1 MKKNL
6 IKIFAFLF
14 VMGVFLNSSFAADEK
29 KVLKTDEKE
38 AVMIDDTKMQD
49 VSDMPSEREI
59 KKFKKEQEKLNK
71 EKQKKEAKEL
81 KKQQKEQEK
90 LQKEQ
95 EKLQKE
101 EIKKQEVKE
110 DLQKTEVKEDLPK
123 TEVKEEPSNLET
135 SNQTQKE
142 EIKEAKKEEIK
153 EETPVSEVAGKEEK
167 KEETTVEEVKNEEPT
182 EIKKIENEY
191 EAKLPLNKQEEAD
204 KKAPAQLYKKDLTYE
219 DIEKN
224 AVSVNEFL
232 QFTDKQ
238 NEKFSIFY
246 YKTTSKLSEMT
257 KQIKNKEQEKE
268 MVKRSRIVVKDQ
280 IAKIEKIDKEL
291 LKMYKERDEFY
302 NKALEKFN
310 SMLNKRQQIKWEI
323 LQQMGYR
330 FFPEFD

>member
-14 VMGVFLNSSFAADEK
+14 VMGVFLSPSFAQDEK

-49 VSDMPSEREI
+49 VSDMPTEREI
-59 KKFKKEQEKLNK
+59 KKFKKEQEKLIK
-71 EKQKKEAKEL
+71 EKQKKEEKEL

-90 LQKEQ
+90 LQKE
-95 EKLQKE
+95 
-101 EIKKQEVKE
+101 EIKK
-110 DLQKTEVKEDLPK
+110 
-123 TEVKEEPSNLET
+123 EEN
-135 SNQTQKE
+135 
-142 EIKEAKKEEIK
+142 KEEIK
-153 EETPVSEVAGKEEK
+153 EELPKQDDNKEASKVEQKEEAPVVEVTNKDEVKEEK
-167 KEETTVEEVKNEEPT
+167 TVEEIKNEEPV
-182 EIKKIENEY
+182 ELKAVDSKDES
-191 EAKLPLNKQEEAD
+191 KLPVNKQEETVD
-204 KKAPAQLYKKDLTYE
+204 KKAPAQLYKKNLTYE

-224 AVSVNEFL
+224 AVSINEFL

-330 FFPEFD
+330 FFPEFE

>member
-6 IKIFAFLF
+6 IKIFAFLC

-90 LQKEQ
+90 LQKE
-95 EKLQKE
+95 

-110 DLQKTEVKEDLPK
+110 DLQKTEVKE
-123 TEVKEEPSNLET
+123 EPSNLET
-135 SNQTQKE
+135 SNKTPKE

-167 KEETTVEEVKNEEPT
+167 KEETTVEEIKNEEPT
-182 EIKKIENEY
+182 EIKKIENED

-238 NEKFSIFY
+238 NEKFSLFY

>member
-81 KKQQKEQEK
+81 KKQQKEQK
-90 LQKEQ
+90 
-95 EKLQKE
+95 KLQKE
-101 EIKKQEVKE
+101 EIKKQEVKK
-110 DLQKTEVKEDLPK
+110 DLQK

-135 SNQTQKE
+135 SNKTPKE

-167 KEETTVEEVKNEEPT
+167 KEETTVEEIKNEEPT
-182 EIKKIENEY
+182 EIKKIENED

>member
-110 DLQKTEVKEDLPK
+110 DLQKTEVKE
-123 TEVKEEPSNLET
+123 EPSNLET
-135 SNQTQKE
+135 SNKTPKE

-182 EIKKIENEY
+182 EIKKIENED
-191 EAKLPLNKQEEAD
+191 EAKLPLNKQEKAD

>member
-14 VMGVFLNSSFAADEK
+14 VMGVFLSPSFAQDEK

-49 VSDMPSEREI
+49 VSDMPTEREI

-71 EKQKKEAKEL
+71 EKQKKEEKEL

-90 LQKEQ
+90 LQK
-95 EKLQKE
+95 K
-101 EIKKQEVKE
+101 EIKK
-110 DLQKTEVKEDLPK
+110 
-123 TEVKEEPSNLET
+123 EEN
-135 SNQTQKE
+135 
-142 EIKEAKKEEIK
+142 KEEIK
-153 EETPVSEVAGKEEK
+153 EELPKQDDNKEASKVEQKEEAPVVEVTNKDEVKEEK
-167 KEETTVEEVKNEEPT
+167 TVEEIKNEEPV
-182 EIKKIENEY
+182 ELKAVDSKDES
-191 EAKLPLNKQEEAD
+191 KLPVNKQEETID
-204 KKAPAQLYKKDLTYE
+204 KKAPAQLYKKNLTYE

-224 AVSVNEFL
+224 AVSINEFL

>member
-14 VMGVFLNSSFAADEK
+14 VMGVFLSPSFAQDEK

-49 VSDMPSEREI
+49 VSDMPTEREI
-59 KKFKKEQEKLNK
+59 KKFKKEQEKLIK
-71 EKQKKEAKEL
+71 EKQKKEEKEL

-90 LQKEQ
+90 LQKE
-95 EKLQKE
+95 
-101 EIKKQEVKE
+101 EIKK
-110 DLQKTEVKEDLPK
+110 
-123 TEVKEEPSNLET
+123 EEN
-135 SNQTQKE
+135 
-142 EIKEAKKEEIK
+142 KEEIK
-153 EETPVSEVAGKEEK
+153 EELPKQDDNKEASKVEQKEEAPVVEVTNKDEVKEEK
-167 KEETTVEEVKNEEPT
+167 TDEEIKNEEPV
-182 EIKKIENEY
+182 ELKAVDSKDES
-191 EAKLPLNKQEEAD
+191 KLPVNKQEETVD
-204 KKAPAQLYKKDLTYE
+204 KKAPAQLYKKNLTYE

-224 AVSVNEFL
+224 AVSINEFL

-302 NKALEKFN
+302 NKALDKFN

-330 FFPEFD
+330 FFPEFE

>member
-110 DLQKTEVKEDLPK
+110 DIQK

-135 SNQTQKE
+135 SNKTPKE

-182 EIKKIENEY
+182 EIKKIENED

>member
-71 EKQKKEAKEL
+71 EKQKKEAKGL

-110 DLQKTEVKEDLPK
+110 DLQKTEVKE
-123 TEVKEEPSNLET
+123 EPSNLET
-135 SNQTQKE
+135 SNKTPKE

-182 EIKKIENEY
+182 EIKKIENED

-238 NEKFSIFY
+238 NEKFSLFY

>member
-49 VSDMPSEREI
+49 VSDMPTEREI
-59 KKFKKEQEKLNK
+59 KKFKKEQEKLIK
-71 EKQKKEAKEL
+71 EKQKKEEKEL

-90 LQKEQ
+90 LQKE
-95 EKLQKE
+95 
-101 EIKKQEVKE
+101 EIKK
-110 DLQKTEVKEDLPK
+110 
-123 TEVKEEPSNLET
+123 EENR
-135 SNQTQKE
+135 
-142 EIKEAKKEEIK
+142 EEIK
-153 EETPVSEVAGKEEK
+153 EELPKQDDNKEASKVEQKEEAPVVEVTNKDEVKEEK
-167 KEETTVEEVKNEEPT
+167 TVEEIKNEEPV
-182 EIKKIENEY
+182 ELKAVDSKDES
-191 EAKLPLNKQEEAD
+191 KLPVNKQEETVD
-204 KKAPAQLYKKDLTYE
+204 KKAPAQLYKKNLTYE

-302 NKALEKFN
+302 NKALDKFN

-330 FFPEFD
+330 FFPEFE

>member
-14 VMGVFLNSSFAADEK
+14 VMGVFLSPSFAQDEK

-49 VSDMPSEREI
+49 VSDMPTEREI
-59 KKFKKEQEKLNK
+59 KKFKKEQEKLIK
-71 EKQKKEAKEL
+71 EKQKKEEKEL

-90 LQKEQ
+90 LQKE
-95 EKLQKE
+95 
-101 EIKKQEVKE
+101 EIKK
-110 DLQKTEVKEDLPK
+110 
-123 TEVKEEPSNLET
+123 EEN
-135 SNQTQKE
+135 
-142 EIKEAKKEEIK
+142 KEEIK
-153 EETPVSEVAGKEEK
+153 EELPKQDDNKEASKVEQKEEAPVVEVTNKDEVKEEK
-167 KEETTVEEVKNEEPT
+167 TVEEIKNEEPV
-182 EIKKIENEY
+182 ELKAVDSKDES
-191 EAKLPLNKQEEAD
+191 KLPVNKQEETVD
-204 KKAPAQLYKKDLTYE
+204 KKAPAQLYKKNLTYE

-302 NKALEKFN
+302 NKALDKFN

-330 FFPEFD
+330 FFPEFE

>member
-110 DLQKTEVKEDLPK
+110 DLQKTEVKE
-123 TEVKEEPSNLET
+123 EPSNLET
-135 SNQTQKE
+135 SNKTPKE

-167 KEETTVEEVKNEEPT
+167 KEETTVEEIKNEEPT
-182 EIKKIENEY
+182 EIKKIENED

-238 NEKFSIFY
+238 NEKFSLFY

-268 MVKRSRIVVKDQ
+268 MVKRSRIVLKDQ

>member
-110 DLQKTEVKEDLPK
+110 DLQKTEVKE
-123 TEVKEEPSNLET
+123 EPSNLET

-167 KEETTVEEVKNEEPT
+167 KEETTVEEIKNEEPT
-182 EIKKIENEY
+182 EIKKIENED

>member
-90 LQKEQ
+90 LQKE
-95 EKLQKE
+95 
-101 EIKKQEVKE
+101 EIKKQEIKE
-110 DLQKTEVKEDLPK
+110 DIQK

-135 SNQTQKE
+135 SNKTPKE

-182 EIKKIENEY
+182 EIKKIENED

-224 AVSVNEFL
+224 AVSINEFL

>member
-110 DLQKTEVKEDLPK
+110 DIQK

-135 SNQTQKE
+135 SNKTPKE

-182 EIKKIENEY
+182 EIKKIENED
-191 EAKLPLNKQEEAD
+191 EAKLHLNKQEEAD

-246 YKTTSKLSEMT
+246 YKTTSKLSEMA

-302 NKALEKFN
+302 NKALDKFN

>member
-14 VMGVFLNSSFAADEK
+14 VMGVFLSPSFAQDEK

-49 VSDMPSEREI
+49 VSDMPTEREI

-71 EKQKKEAKEL
+71 EKQKKEEKEL

-90 LQKEQ
+90 LQK
-95 EKLQKE
+95 K
-101 EIKKQEVKE
+101 EIKK
-110 DLQKTEVKEDLPK
+110 
-123 TEVKEEPSNLET
+123 EEN
-135 SNQTQKE
+135 
-142 EIKEAKKEEIK
+142 KEEIK
-153 EETPVSEVAGKEEK
+153 EELPKQDDNKEASKVEQKEEAPVVEVTNKDEVKEEK
-167 KEETTVEEVKNEEPT
+167 TVEEIKNEEPV
-182 EIKKIENEY
+182 ELKAVDSKDES
-191 EAKLPLNKQEEAD
+191 KLPVNKQEETVD
-204 KKAPAQLYKKDLTYE
+204 KKAPAQLYKKNLTYE

-224 AVSVNEFL
+224 AVSINEFL

-268 MVKRSRIVVKDQ
+268 MVKRSRIVAKDQ

>member
-90 LQKEQ
+90 LQKE
-95 EKLQKE
+95 
-101 EIKKQEVKE
+101 EIKKQEVKK
-110 DLQKTEVKEDLPK
+110 DLQK

-135 SNQTQKE
+135 SNKTPKE

-167 KEETTVEEVKNEEPT
+167 KEETTVEEIKNEEPT
-182 EIKKIENEY
+182 EIKKIENED

>member
-49 VSDMPSEREI
+49 VSDMPTEREI

-90 LQKEQ
+90 LQKE
-95 EKLQKE
+95 

-110 DLQKTEVKEDLPK
+110 DLQKTEVKE
-123 TEVKEEPSNLET
+123 EPSNLET
-135 SNQTQKE
+135 SNKTPKE

-153 EETPVSEVAGKEEK
+153 EETPVSEVADKEEK

-182 EIKKIENEY
+182 EIKKIENED

>member
-110 DLQKTEVKEDLPK
+110 DLQKTEVKE
-123 TEVKEEPSNLET
+123 EPSNLET
-135 SNQTQKE
+135 SNKTPKE

-167 KEETTVEEVKNEEPT
+167 KEETTVEEIKNEEPT
-182 EIKKIENEY
+182 EIKKIENED

>member
-90 LQKEQ
+90 LQKE
-95 EKLQKE
+95 
-101 EIKKQEVKE
+101 EIKKQEIKE
-110 DLQKTEVKEDLPK
+110 DLQK

-135 SNQTQKE
+135 SNKTPKE

-167 KEETTVEEVKNEEPT
+167 KEETTVEEIKNEEPT
-182 EIKKIENEY
+182 EIKKIENED

>member
-90 LQKEQ
+90 LQKE
-95 EKLQKE
+95 

-110 DLQKTEVKEDLPK
+110 DLQKTEVKE
-123 TEVKEEPSNLET
+123 EPLNLET
-135 SNQTQKE
+135 SNKTPKE

-167 KEETTVEEVKNEEPT
+167 KEETTAEEIKNEEPT
-182 EIKKIENEY
+182 EIKKIENED

>member
-101 EIKKQEVKE
+101 EIKKQEVKK
-110 DLQKTEVKEDLPK
+110 DLQK

-135 SNQTQKE
+135 SNKTPKE

-167 KEETTVEEVKNEEPT
+167 KEETTVEEIKNEEPT
-182 EIKKIENEY
+182 EIKKIENED

>member
-110 DLQKTEVKEDLPK
+110 DLQKTEVKK
-123 TEVKEEPSNLET
+123 EPSNLET
-135 SNQTQKE
+135 SNKTPKE

-167 KEETTVEEVKNEEPT
+167 KEETTVEEIKYEEPT
-182 EIKKIENEY
+182 EIKKIENED

>member
-110 DLQKTEVKEDLPK
+110 DLQKTEVKE
-123 TEVKEEPSNLET
+123 EPSNLET
-135 SNQTQKE
+135 SNKTPKE

-182 EIKKIENEY
+182 EIKKIENED

-238 NEKFSIFY
+238 NEKFSLFY

>member
-90 LQKEQ
+90 LQKE
-95 EKLQKE
+95 

-110 DLQKTEVKEDLPK
+110 DLQKTEVKE
-123 TEVKEEPSNLET
+123 EPSNLET
-135 SNQTQKE
+135 SNKTPKE

-167 KEETTVEEVKNEEPT
+167 KEETTVEEIKNEEPT
-182 EIKKIENEY
+182 EIKKIENED

>member
-14 VMGVFLNSSFAADEK
+14 VMGVFLNSSFAQDEK

-49 VSDMPSEREI
+49 VSDMPTEREI
-59 KKFKKEQEKLNK
+59 KKFKKEQEKLIK
-71 EKQKKEAKEL
+71 EKQKKEEKEL

-90 LQKEQ
+90 LQKE
-95 EKLQKE
+95 
-101 EIKKQEVKE
+101 EIKK
-110 DLQKTEVKEDLPK
+110 
-123 TEVKEEPSNLET
+123 EEN
-135 SNQTQKE
+135 
-142 EIKEAKKEEIK
+142 KEEIK
-153 EETPVSEVAGKEEK
+153 EELPKQDDNKEASKVEQKEEAPVVEVTNKDEVKEEK
-167 KEETTVEEVKNEEPT
+167 TVEEIKNEEPV
-182 EIKKIENEY
+182 ELKAVDSKDES
-191 EAKLPLNKQEEAD
+191 KLPVNKQEETVD
-204 KKAPAQLYKKDLTYE
+204 KKAPAQLYKKNLTYE

-323 LQQMGYR
+323 LQEMGYR
-330 FFPEFD
+330 FFPEFE

>member
-101 EIKKQEVKE
+101 KIKKQEVKE
-110 DLQKTEVKEDLPK
+110 DLQKTEVKE
-123 TEVKEEPSNLET
+123 EPSNLET
-135 SNQTQKE
+135 SNKTPKE

-182 EIKKIENEY
+182 EIKKIENED

>member
-101 EIKKQEVKE
+101 DIKKQEVKE
-110 DLQKTEVKEDLPK
+110 DLQK

-167 KEETTVEEVKNEEPT
+167 KEETTVEEIKNEEPT
-182 EIKKIENEY
+182 EIKKIENED

>member
-110 DLQKTEVKEDLPK
+110 DIQK

-135 SNQTQKE
+135 SNKTQKE

-182 EIKKIENEY
+182 EIKKIENED

>member
-90 LQKEQ
+90 LQKE
-95 EKLQKE
+95 

-110 DLQKTEVKEDLPK
+110 DIQK

-135 SNQTQKE
+135 SNKTPKE

-182 EIKKIENEY
+182 EIKKIENED

>member
-90 LQKEQ
+90 LQKE
-95 EKLQKE
+95 

-110 DLQKTEVKEDLPK
+110 DLQKTEVKE
-123 TEVKEEPSNLET
+123 EPSNLET
-135 SNQTQKE
+135 SNKTPKE

-167 KEETTVEEVKNEEPT
+167 KEEITVEEVKNEEPT
-182 EIKKIENEY
+182 EIKKIENED